1 MRSTRDTNQWDY
13 IFDKF
18 ITICLTSIKLFRSI
32 SFNSD
37 WIFMFFH
44 LSPFDFLWMSF
55 AWFKT
60 DNRIV
65 KCHAITFQDNVI
77 CWKRQHLQPL
87 SLFSVVVV
95 QMKCPKILSFERLL
109 WSADKKRQPKWK
121 FKVKILRSIFK
132 RSFWKTPWFVRE
144 LFNSRRAQY
153 WVFSTKLIGIQK
165 VSQKSRT
172 FQKPII

>member
-18 ITICLTSIKLFRSI
+18 ITICLTSTKLFRSI

-37 WIFMFFH
+37 WIFMFVH

-55 AWFKT
+55 AWFET
-60 DNRIV
+60 DNRFV

-77 CWKRQHLQPL
+77 CWKRQHLQSL
-87 SLFSVVVV
+87 SLFSMVVV

-109 WSADKKRQPKWK
+109 WSADKKDNQSEN
-121 FKVKILRSIFK
+121 L
-132 RSFWKTPWFVRE
+132 
-144 LFNSRRAQY
+144 
-153 WVFSTKLIGIQK
+153 
-165 VSQKSRT
+165 KSRYLGQYLNDLFERLHDLCESSSIVDEHST
-172 FQKPII
+172 ESLVPSW